1 MRRIIIAISL
11 LSIFLCGCQGK
22 EEINNLSIVNAIGI
36 EVNDNNEFDISIQI
50 LDTTKNNTDEQEN
63 LKKTI
68 VYTSQGSNISEA
80 LSGTTLKSPKRLYL
94 GHLSLLVVGEE
105 LAKENIDRITDFFLR
120 NNKVGKNF
128 SVMISKE
135 TSPKEILEQLE
146 GENSFPT
153 GNILGSVEVSSIL
166 EGNSS
171 NVKFTKFMQD
181 LVSEGKNPVLPAIKK
196 VDENDNKLIIDDI
209 GVFKNNKL
217 VGYLSNNENIGYN
230 FITDNIKSTT
240 IDYKCDDENYISIN
254 ITKSS
259 TEMKSKIS
267 NDKPIIDLKVKANAS
282 ISEVNCSKGAKD
294 LNKVKKET
302 EKRIEKI
309 IQEVINKTKED
320 INSDIFG
327 FGKEIY
333 QNHYF
338 YWKDIKDDWDKIYP
352 SLQIN
357 LDVNVELDDQGSI
370 VETAR

>member
-196 VDENDNKLIIDDI
+196 V
-209 GVFKNNKL
+209 
-217 VGYLSNNENIGYN
+217 Y
-230 FITDNIKSTT
+230 
-240 IDYKCDDENYISIN
+240 
-254 ITKSS
+254 
-259 TEMKSKIS
+259 
-267 NDKPIIDLKVKANAS
+267 
-282 ISEVNCSKGAKD
+282 
-294 LNKVKKET
+294 
-302 EKRIEKI
+302 
-309 IQEVINKTKED
+309 
-320 INSDIFG
+320 
-327 FGKEIY
+327 
-333 QNHYF
+333 
-338 YWKDIKDDWDKIYP
+338 
-352 SLQIN
+352 
-357 LDVNVELDDQGSI
+357 
-370 VETAR
+370 